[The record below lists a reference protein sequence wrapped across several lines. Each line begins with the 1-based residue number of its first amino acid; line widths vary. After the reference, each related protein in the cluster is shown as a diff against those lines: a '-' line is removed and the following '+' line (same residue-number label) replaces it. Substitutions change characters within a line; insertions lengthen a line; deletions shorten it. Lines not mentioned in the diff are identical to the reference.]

1 LWFTPVQCLEGVYD
15 ATGLTPES
23 GFIAAK
29 AIKCEIRQIGEPQK
43 AAGELERR
51 GIRVRLGIVPAKDGV
66 NNVAGIG
73 K

>member
-1 LWFTPVQCLEGVYD
+1 
-15 ATGLTPES
+15 LTPES

-29 AIKCEIRQIGEPQK
+29 AIKREIRQIGEPQK
-43 AAGELERR
+43 AASELDRR

-66 NNVAGIG
+66 NNVTGTW